1 MSRKSENPEKP
12 KNNEKIEKPE
22 KPEKSKSSSGQMRD
36 KLRFRDYWHEKGK
49 FYTDTLNLRDPETLK
64 IFWDLK
70 LVIIRVHAI
79 KFLTV
84 IFA

>member
-12 KNNEKIEKPE
+12 KNNEKIEKPEKPE

-49 FYTDTLNLRDPETLK
+49 FYRDTLNGKKLKKLK
-64 IFWDLK
+64 IIPFYSRKILRPE
-70 LVIIRVHAI
+70 ISHN
-79 KFLTV
+79 
-84 IFA
+84 

>member
-22 KPEKSKSSSGQMRD
+22 KPEKYKSSSGQMRD

-49 FYTDTLNLRDPETLK
+49 FYMDTLNNFCDLRYLGTLKCFQNFLK
-64 IFWDLK
+64 IF
-70 LVIIRVHAI
+70 
-79 KFLTV
+79 
-84 IFA
+84 

>member
-49 FYTDTLNLRDPETLK
+49 FYRDTLNGK
-64 IFWDLK
+64 K
-70 LVIIRVHAI
+70 
-79 KFLTV
+79 
-84 IFA
+84 

>member
-22 KPEKSKSSSGQMRD
+22 KPEKYKSSSGQMRD

-49 FYTDTLNLRDPETLK
+49 LYRDTLKKFCDLRDLGT
-64 IFWDLK
+64 
-70 LVIIRVHAI
+70 
-79 KFLTV
+79 
-84 IFA
+84 

>member
-12 KNNEKIEKPE
+12 RNNEKIEKPE

-49 FYTDTLNLRDPETLK
+49 FYTDTLNLRDLGTLK
-64 IFWDLK
+64 IFE
-70 LVIIRVHAI
+70 IPHN
-79 KFLTV
+79 
-84 IFA
+84 